1 MPAVADAT
9 PRSPR
14 PAVDRPAPV
23 SVDPRTLGWLSRALT
38 HEMSAVQQYLA
49 QSVLARLW
57 GEEVLAKRL
66 RHEAI
71 EELEHAER
79 LMERLIRLGVVPS
92 AGYLPPA
99 RLGREVSDLLAADC
113 ALETDAVRLYREA
126 LAHAHRMRDADS
138 AALLDGI
145 LVAEMAHVRELD
157 GMMTE
162 LTNHG

>member
-1 MPAVADAT
+1 M
-9 PRSPR
+9 
-14 PAVDRPAPV
+14 

-57 GEEVLAKRL
+57 GDEALAKHL

-79 LMERLIRLGVVPS
+79 LMERQIMLGIAPS
-92 AGYLPPA
+92 AGNLAPA
-99 RLGREVSDLLAADC
+99 RLGREVKDLLAADRV
-113 ALETDAVRLYREA
+113 LEIDAVRLYQEA
-126 LAHAHRMRDADS
+126 LGHARRMRDADS
-138 AALLDGI
+138 AALLDSI
-145 LVAEMAHVRELD
+145 LGEEMAHVRDLD

-162 LTNHG
+162 MANHG